1 MFTHMHYRVLGVVSL
16 RIQGPVEREYLN
28 NSDQAVQSDD
38 AIEGSAPRGRPYP
51 VIEAIVRIRGFI
63 RRHLSHRGTWI
74 ISQSNVYSY
83 ALTRY
88 LV

>member
-1 MFTHMHYRVLGVVSL
+1 MFTHMHYRVLGVDSL

-28 NSDQAVQSDD
+28 NSGQAGQSDN
-38 AIEGSAPRGRPYP
+38 AIAPRGRPYP

-74 ISQSNVYSY
+74 I
-83 ALTRY
+83 
-88 LV
+88 